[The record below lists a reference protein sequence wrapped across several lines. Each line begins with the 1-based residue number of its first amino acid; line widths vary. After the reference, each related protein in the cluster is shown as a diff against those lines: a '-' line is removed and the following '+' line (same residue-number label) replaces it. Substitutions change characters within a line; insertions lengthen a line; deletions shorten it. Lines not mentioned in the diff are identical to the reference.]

1 MAFRNSVALV
11 ALAAGLITGCGGGSA
26 NSPAPPV
33 NVTPPP
39 APPPPPPP
47 PPATTTE
54 HEIPPAQTSA
64 EIIASLV
71 PHLAIAPAL
80 GTAKARLFV
89 MLPGTGGTSRQYQR
103 IVRRGAVRG
112 YHSIGLIYP
121 NAEAVELLCGP
132 GSAPDCLGK
141 ARREVI
147 TGADVSP
154 VVAVN
159 PANSITGRLT
169 ALLTYL
175 AATFPTEGWGQYLT
189 GTRINWAMVT
199 VGGHS
204 QGAGHAGYLAKLE
217 ILDRAVMFSGPADS
231 GSALGSAAEWL
242 SLPNITPAARQYG
255 FTHSDDL
262 IVRQARATGNWG
274 LIGIDAFGAAIS
286 VDSAPA
292 PFASSRQL
300 LTSAAPANDPTRSNI
315 QSAHGAPVTDTF
327 TPLTAAGDPLF
338 APVWDYLAFP

>member
-1 MAFRNSVALV
+1 MALRSSVALL
-11 ALAAGLITGCGGGSA
+11 ALAAGLITGCGGGGA
-26 NSPAPPV
+26 GVTAPPIS
-33 NVTPPP
+33 VT
-39 APPPPPPP
+39 PPPPPPP

-54 HEIPPAQTSA
+54 HEVGPAQTSA
-64 EIIASLV
+64 EISASFV
-71 PHLAIAPAL
+71 PHLAIAPAVA
-80 GTAKARLFV
+80 TAKARLFV
-89 MLPGTGGTSRQYQR
+89 MLPGTGGTSRQYQL
-103 IVRRGAVRG
+103 IVRRGAARG

-132 GSAPDCLGK
+132 GSATNCVGQ

-175 AATFPTEGWGQYLT
+175 ATTFPSEGWGQYLS

-231 GSALGSAAEWL
+231 GSTVGSAAEWL
-242 SLPNITPAARQYG
+242 SLPNLTPVARQYG
-255 FTHSDDL
+255 FTHTDDL
-262 IVRQARATGNWG
+262 IVGRARATGNWA
-274 LIGIDAFGAAIS
+274 LIGLDASGAAVS
-286 VDSAPA
+286 VDSNAA
-292 PFASSRQL
+292 PFANSRQL
-300 LTSAAPANDPTRSNI
+300 LTSAAPANDPARSNI

-327 TPLTAAGDPLF
+327 TPLTTAGDPLF
-338 APVWDYLAFP
+338 TPVWDYMAFP